1 MDETDKRN
9 AERMALQDS
18 NIATGLKLVQTN
30 LTQTVSDALKQSAID
45 MQATLQ
51 AALAA
56 QIGTLQAS
64 MSQPQTVTESLAVQT
79 ADIAKLQRLMSKR
92 GNPNQDQ
99 AELPRGQP
107 NPSGLGSAAMNVD
120 NGEAPGAAEHR

>member
-18 NIATGLKLVQTN
+18 NIATGLQLVQTN

-64 MSQPQTVTESLAVQT
+64 MSQTVTESQAVQT

-107 NPSGLGSAAMNVD
+107 NASGLGSAAMNVD